1 MKSKK
6 YLLASGL
13 AVTALTLGACSSP
26 KPADSPE
33 SGSATEDVTITV
45 GTFND
50 AGFAD
55 TMFAEYENLNP
66 GVKIVHNKAATSDD
80 ARANFFQKLGKTGLS
95 DIEYVEVDWLPEV
108 LQYSDMLAPV
118 PEDLHAR
125 WLDWKVSAATDADG
139 NLIGYG
145 TDIGPLA
152 VCYRSDLFADAGLP
166 TDRKEVASL
175 LQGDWARYFEVGQQ
189 YYDATGQ
196 PFFDSARGVWQG
208 MVNQIADPYEDP
220 ATGAIIATTNEQV
233 KNSFDQLLAA
243 SATQSAHLSQWTDD
257 WYAGMGNGAFATMLC
272 PSWMLGNIEGN
283 APDVTTWDVAD
294 VFPNGGGNWGGSYLT
309 VPANGSNVEAAQKL
323 ADWLTA
329 PEQQLKYFENAGL
342 FPSQVEALDSPV
354 LAEAVNPFFNDAPT
368 GELFSTRAQAT
379 TVSPYKGPLFFQVAQ
394 AMGDAIARVEDGTQ
408 TSEQSWEQFVT
419 KVDSIK

>member
-33 SGSATEDVTITV
+33 SGSATEEVTITV

-55 TMFAEYENLNP
+55 TMFAEYEDLNP

-118 PEDLHAR
+118 PEDLHGR
-125 WLDWKVSAATDADG
+125 WLEWKASAATDADG

-166 TDRKEVASL
+166 TDREEVAAL

-196 PFFDSARGVWQG
+196 PFFDSARGIWQG

-220 ATGAIIATTNEQV
+220 TTGAIIATTNEQV

-257 WYAGMGNGAFATMLC
+257 WYAGMSNGAFATMLC

-368 GELFSTRAQAT
+368 GELFSSRAQAT